1 MNYLIVLKP
10 FEHNIFYIR
19 LLPSFSFPLTHFKD
33 SPIEDSYKIFNMF
46 LLLS

>member
-19 LLPSFSFPLTHFKD
+19 LLPSFSFSLTHFKD
-33 SPIEDSYKIFNMF
+33 SPLEEEKDNRRQLQNF
-46 LLLS
+46 